1 MRIFEKNVNELV
13 EYWNNPRNNDDAVEK
28 VAESIKEFGF
38 KVPIIID
45 KNNVIVAGHTRLK
58 ASLLLGLKTVPCII
72 AEDLTDEQIK
82 AFRLVDNKVAELAE
96 WDFGKLE
103 EEKEKLSTIE
113 LELFGFGDEDEVR
126 DWSEFFEETEPK
138 DKEPKTA
145 VCPHCGQVTEI

>member
-1 MRIFEKNVNELV
+1 MRIFEKNVDELV

-113 LELFGFGDEDEVR
+113 LELFGFADEDEVR

>member
-1 MRIFEKNVNELV
+1 MRIFEKDVNELV

-38 KVPIIID
+38 KVPIILD

-58 ASLLLGLKTVPCII
+58 ASILLGLKTVPCII
-72 AEDLTDEQIK
+72 AEDLTDEKIK

>member
-1 MRIFEKNVNELV
+1 MRIFEKNVDELV

-58 ASLLLGLKTVPCII
+58 ASILLGLKTVPCII
-72 AEDLTDEQIK
+72 AEDLTDQQIK

-113 LELFGFGDEDEVR
+113 LELFGFADEDEVR